1 MNYHFVLNN
10 NFKKQTNQHIFLKKR
25 EKSNQK
31 NSYTIIYLPKTNQ
44 KACRKTG
51 HEARFLS
58 FSAFGSRDIVENAE
72 EDIDE
77 IDI

>member
-31 NSYTIIYLPKTNQ
+31 NQKNSYANCKS
-44 KACRKTG
+44 K
-51 HEARFLS
+51 
-58 FSAFGSRDIVENAE
+58 
-72 EDIDE
+72 
-77 IDI
+77 